1 MLKTPEDVSGRRF
14 DVAETCGGRSA
25 VLSLWRGGR
34 VTFIRGYAKQ
44 AYATDALALFQ
55 SRQSKLIAGDSRM
68 TRFPERDQLRHANM
82 RVRLARK
89 LTPVIAAVEAR
100 ANHLNPR

>member
-1 MLKTPEDVSGRRF
+1 M
-14 DVAETCGGRSA
+14 
-25 VLSLWRGGR
+25 
-34 VTFIRGYAKQ
+34 TFIRGYAKQ